1 MSISNLR
8 IAVTLLAAAIT
19 TTVLTVGSAQAGF
32 NCNNAVKFVPKY
44 GKVWGVDS
52 VGRLHLCPR
61 GARQ

>member
-8 IAVTLLAAAIT
+8 IVATLLAAAIT
-19 TTVLTVGSAQAGF
+19 TTVLTVGSAHAF

-52 VGRLHLCPR
+52 VGRYHLCPR